1 MADLT
6 VQEKELLRINE
17 IAKAYQEKG
26 YEVLLQPQEHQ
37 LPDFLKQFQ
46 PDLIV
51 HKGNEHIVV
60 EVKSRGQFSQSSQVN
75 ELAKTVQKEVGWKF
89 ELVLLGPE
97 NSLSVGEA
105 SPLTAEEIH
114 AKMLDAI
121 TFMHNGH
128 LEAALLIAWSL
139 VEAALRTLAMKE
151 GIEAEKA
158 IPTYLLKQLT
168 YEGIISRESYR
179 FLIDIQ
185 QTRNA
190 IAHGFKPSQLKFET
204 VQTLIHF
211 IDNDLLQELNT
222 EK

>member
-6 VQEKELLRINE
+6 IQEKEILRVNE

-26 YEVLLQPQEHQ
+26 YDVLLQPREHQ

-60 EVKSRGQFSQSSQVN
+60 EVKSRGQFSQSLQVN
-75 ELAKTVQKEVGWKF
+75 ELAKIVRNETGWKF

-97 NSLSVGEA
+97 NALSVGEA
-105 SPLTAEEIH
+105 SPLTAAEIRSKILE
-114 AKMLDAI
+114 ATSFLSG
-121 TFMHNGH
+121 GH
-128 LEAALLIAWSL
+128 LDVALLIGWSL
-139 VEAALRTLAMKE
+139 VEATLRTLALKE

-158 IPTYLLKQLT
+158 VSAYLLKQMT
-168 YEGIISRESYR
+168 YEGVISRDAYR
-179 FLIDIQ
+179 FLLDIQ

-190 IAHGFKPSQLKFET
+190 IAHGFKPPQLKVET
-204 VQTLIHF
+204 VKALIDF
-211 IDNDLLQELNT
+211 VENELLQEVDR
-222 EK
+222 